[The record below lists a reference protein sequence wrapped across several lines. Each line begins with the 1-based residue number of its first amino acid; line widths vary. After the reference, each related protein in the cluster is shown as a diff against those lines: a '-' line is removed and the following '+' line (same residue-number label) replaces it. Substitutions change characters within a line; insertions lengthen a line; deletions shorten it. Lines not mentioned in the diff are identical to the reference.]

1 MNLLRLVDLARE
13 KLVVKTKPVSSAPAA
28 INNVQRNAWADCLS
42 NDAPIDSGANAPIE
56 AHPLSKAC
64 TPEEYL
70 SSLVKTIE
78 GNILPHIVEHH
89 LQSERLASGQ
99 LIVPAHPNVDS
110 AYIDILMELLLKEDA
125 SASAK
130 YVKDLFAS
138 GVELEEIYLN
148 LLTPVARKLGERWDN
163 DEADFTQVTVA
174 LWRIKQLMYDLSPVF
189 QEYAEYKQQGK
200 NVMLVPLPGS
210 QHTLG
215 LFMVSEFFARAGW
228 RVWGELAAT
237 EADIIHMVQSQWFD
251 IVGLSASVR
260 EQFPD
265 LKQMIAQVR
274 AVSLNPHVGIMI
286 GSPVFNQNPDL
297 IEDLG
302 ADMVGIDA
310 VDALEKATFYLEQRQ
325 SP

>member
-1 MNLLRLVDLARE
+1 MKLSSLVELALE
-13 KLVVKTKPVSSAPAA
+13 KLAANTKPIPGAPDP
-28 INNVQRNAWADCLS
+28 INNAQRNAWADCLT
-42 NDAPIDSGANAPIE
+42 NDAPIDAGANSPIE
-56 AHPLSKAC
+56 THPISKAC

-78 GNILPHIVEHH
+78 GSILPHIVEHH
-89 LQSERLASGQ
+89 LQSDRLASGQ
-99 LIVPAHPNVDS
+99 LNVTAHPSVS
-110 AYIDILMELLLKEDA
+110 EAHIDALMILLLQHDA
-125 SASAK
+125 SPSAN
-130 YVKDLFAS
+130 YVKELFAQ
-138 GVELEEIYLN
+138 GVELEELYLN
-148 LLTPVARKLGERWDN
+148 LLTPVARKLGEMWDN

-174 LWRIKQLMYDLSPVF
+174 LWRIKQLMYDLSPMF

-200 NVMLVPLPGS
+200 SVMLVPLPGS

-237 EADIIHMVQSQWFD
+237 EADILRMAKTQWFD
-251 IVGLSASVR
+251 VVGLAASVR

-265 LKQMIAQVR
+265 LKRMISEVR
-274 AVSLNPHVGIMI
+274 AASLNPHVGIMI

-310 VDALEKATFYLEQRQ
+310 VDALEKATFHVEQHKK
-325 SP
+325 

>member
-1 MNLLRLVDLARE
+1 MKLSSLVDLARE
-13 KLVVKTKPVSSAPAA
+13 KLVVKTKPVSGAPDP
-28 INNVQRNAWADCLS
+28 INNAQRNAWADCLT
-42 NDAPIDSGANAPIE
+42 NDAPIDAGANSPIE
-56 AHPLSKAC
+56 SHPLSKAC

-78 GNILPHIVEHH
+78 GKILPHIVEHH
-89 LQSERLASGQ
+89 LQADRLENGQ
-99 LIVPAHPNVDS
+99 LNVPAHPSVSDAN
-110 AYIDILMELLLKEDA
+110 IDALMDLLLKHDA
-125 SASAK
+125 APSAN
-130 YVKDLFAS
+130 YVKELFAQ
-138 GVELEEIYLN
+138 GIELEELYLN
-148 LLTPVARKLGERWDN
+148 LLTPVARKLGEMWES

-174 LWRIKQLMYDLSPVF
+174 LWRIKQLMYDLSPMF

-200 NVMLVPLPGS
+200 SVMLVPLPGS

-237 EADIIHMVQSQWFD
+237 EADILRMAKTQWFD
-251 IVGLSASVR
+251 VVGLAASVR

-265 LKQMIAQVR
+265 LKRMISEVR
-274 AVSLNPHVGIMI
+274 AVSLNPHVGVMI

-310 VDALEKATFYLEQRQ
+310 VDALEKATFHVEQHKK
-325 SP
+325 

>member
-1 MNLLRLVDLARE
+1 MKLSSLVDLALE
-13 KLVVKTKPVSSAPAA
+13 KLAANTKPIPGAPDP
-28 INNVQRNAWADCLS
+28 INNAQRNAWADCLT
-42 NDAPIDSGANAPIE
+42 NDAPIDAGANSPIE
-56 AHPLSKAC
+56 THPISKAC

-78 GNILPHIVEHH
+78 GSILPHIVEHH
-89 LQSERLASGQ
+89 LQSDRLANGQ
-99 LIVPAHPNVDS
+99 LNVPVHPSVSEAH
-110 AYIDILMELLLKEDA
+110 IDALMILLLQHDA
-125 SASAK
+125 SPSAN
-130 YVKDLFAS
+130 YVKELFAQ
-138 GVELEEIYLN
+138 GVELEELYLN
-148 LLTPVARKLGERWDN
+148 LLTPVARKLGEMWDN

-174 LWRIKQLMYDLSPVF
+174 LWRIKQLMYDLSPMF

-200 NVMLVPLPGS
+200 SVMLVPLPGS

-237 EADIIHMVQSQWFD
+237 EADILRMAKTQWFD
-251 IVGLSASVR
+251 VVGLAASVR

-265 LKQMIAQVR
+265 LKRMISEVR

-310 VDALEKATFYLEQRQ
+310 VDALEKATFHVEQYKK
-325 SP
+325 

>member
-1 MNLLRLVDLARE
+1 MKLSSLVELALE
-13 KLVVKTKPVSSAPAA
+13 KLAANTKPIPGAPDP
-28 INNVQRNAWADCLS
+28 INNAQRNAWADCLT
-42 NDAPIDSGANAPIE
+42 NDAPIDAGANSPIE
-56 AHPLSKAC
+56 THPISKAC

-78 GNILPHIVEHH
+78 GSILPHIVEHH
-89 LQSERLASGQ
+89 LQSDRLASGQ
-99 LIVPAHPNVDS
+99 LNVPVHPSVSEAH
-110 AYIDILMELLLKEDA
+110 IDALMILLLQHDA
-125 SASAK
+125 SPSAN
-130 YVKDLFAS
+130 YVKELFAQ
-138 GVELEEIYLN
+138 GVELEELYLN
-148 LLTPVARKLGERWDN
+148 LLTPVARKLGEMWDN

-174 LWRIKQLMYDLSPVF
+174 LWRIKQLMYDLSPMF

-200 NVMLVPLPGS
+200 SVMLVPLPGS

-237 EADIIHMVQSQWFD
+237 EADILRMAKTQWFD
-251 IVGLSASVR
+251 VVGLAASVR

-265 LKQMIAQVR
+265 LKRMIEEVR
-274 AVSLNPHVGIMI
+274 SASLNPHVGIMI

-297 IEDLG
+297 IDDLG

-310 VDALEKATFYLEQRQ
+310 VDALEKATFHVEQHKK
-325 SP
+325 

>member
-13 KLVVKTKPVSSAPAA
+13 KLVIKTKPVSSAPDA
-28 INNVQRNAWADCLS
+28 INNSQRNAWADCLT
-42 NDAPIDSGANAPIE
+42 NDAPIDGGANTPIE
-56 AHPLSKAC
+56 SHPLSKAC

-78 GNILPHIVEHH
+78 SNILPHIVEHH
-89 LQSERLASGQ
+89 LKADRLENGQ
-99 LIVPAHPNVDS
+99 LNVPAHPSIDS
-110 AYIDILMELLLKEDA
+110 AHIDQLLILLLQDDA
-125 SASAK
+125 TPSAS
-130 YVKDLFAS
+130 YVKELFAN
-138 GVELEEIYLN
+138 GIELEEIYLN
-148 LLTPVARKLGERWDN
+148 LLTPVARKLGEQWES

-200 NVMLVPLPGS
+200 SVMLVPLPGS

-237 EADIIHMVQSQWFD
+237 EADILRMAKTQWFD
-251 IVGLSASVR
+251 VIGLSASVR

-265 LKQMIAQVR
+265 LKRMIMEVR
-274 AVSLNPHVGIMI
+274 SVSLNPHVGIMI
-286 GSPVFNQNPDL
+286 GSPVFNQNPEL
-297 IEDLG
+297 VEDFGRGYGWSGCRRRLRKSHLSCG
-302 ADMVGIDA
+302 AA
-310 VDALEKATFYLEQRQ
+310 
-325 SP
+325 

>member
-1 MNLLRLVDLARE
+1 MKLSSLVDLARE
-13 KLVVKTKPVSSAPAA
+13 KLVVKTKPVSGAPAA
-28 INNVQRNAWADCLS
+28 INNAQRNAWADCLT
-42 NDAPIDSGANAPIE
+42 NDAPIDAGANSPIE
-56 AHPLSKAC
+56 SHPLSKAC

-89 LQSERLASGQ
+89 LKADRLENGQ
-99 LIVPAHPNVDS
+99 LNVPAHPS
-110 AYIDILMELLLKEDA
+110 ASEAHIDALIILLLQDDA
-125 SASAK
+125 GPSAN
-130 YVKDLFAS
+130 YVKELFAQ
-138 GVELEEIYLN
+138 GIELEELYLN

-174 LWRIKQLMYDLSPVF
+174 LWRIKQLMYDLSPMF

-200 NVMLVPLPGS
+200 SVMLVPLPGS

-237 EADIIHMVQSQWFD
+237 EADILRMAKTQWFD
-251 IVGLSASVR
+251 VVGLAASVR

-265 LKQMIAQVR
+265 LKRMIEEVR
-274 AVSLNPHVGIMI
+274 SVSLNPHVGIMI

-310 VDALEKATFYLEQRQ
+310 VDALEKATFHVEQHKK
-325 SP
+325 

>member
-13 KLVVKTKPVSSAPAA
+13 KLVIKTKPVSSAPDA
-28 INNVQRNAWADCLS
+28 INNSQRNAWADCLT
-42 NDAPIDSGANAPIE
+42 NDAPIDGGANTPIE
-56 AHPLSKAC
+56 SHPLSKAC
-64 TPEEYL
+64 TPDEYL

-89 LQSERLASGQ
+89 LKAERLENGQ
-99 LIVPAHPNVDS
+99 LNVPAHPS
-110 AYIDILMELLLKEDA
+110 IDGAHIDQLLILLLQDDA
-125 SASAK
+125 TPSAN
-130 YVKDLFAS
+130 YVKELFAN
-138 GVELEEIYLN
+138 GIELEEIYLN
-148 LLTPVARKLGERWDN
+148 LLTPVARKLGEQWES

-200 NVMLVPLPGS
+200 SVMLVPLPGS

-237 EADIIHMVQSQWFD
+237 EADILRMAKNQWFD
-251 IVGLSASVR
+251 VIGLSASVR

-265 LKQMIAQVR
+265 LKRMITEVR
-274 AVSLNPHVGIMI
+274 SVSLNPQVGIMI
-286 GSPVFNQNPDL
+286 GSPVFNQNPDSV
-297 IEDLG
+297 EDLG
-302 ADMVGIDA
+302 ADMVGVDA
-310 VDALEKATFYLEQRQ
+310 VDALEKATFHVEQHKK
-325 SP
+325 

>member
-28 INNVQRNAWADCLS
+28 INTSQRNAWADCLT
-42 NDAPIDSGANAPIE
+42 NDAPIDGGANNPIE
-56 AHPLSKAC
+56 AHPLSRAC

-89 LQSERLASGQ
+89 LKADRLESGQ
-99 LIVPAHPNVDS
+99 LNVPAHPSVS
-110 AYIDILMELLLKEDA
+110 EAHIDALMTLLLQDDA
-125 SASAK
+125 TPSAN
-130 YVKDLFAS
+130 YVKELFAN
-138 GVELEEIYLN
+138 GIELEEIYLN
-148 LLTPVARKLGERWDN
+148 LLTPVARKLGEKWDN
-163 DEADFTQVTVA
+163 DDADFTQVTVA
-174 LWRIKQLMYDLSPVF
+174 LWRIKQLMYDLSPMF

-200 NVMLVPLPGS
+200 SVMLVPLPGS

-237 EADIIHMVQSQWFD
+237 EEDILRMVQTQWFD
-251 IVGLSASVR
+251 VVGLAVSLH

-265 LKQMIAQVR
+265 LKRMITEVR
-274 AVSLNPHVGIMI
+274 SVSLNPQVGIMI
-286 GSPVFNQNPDL
+286 GSPVFNQYPDL
-297 IEDLG
+297 LEDLG

-310 VDALEKATFYLEQRQ
+310 VDALEKATFHVEKHKK
-325 SP
+325 

>member
-1 MNLLRLVDLARE
+1 
-13 KLVVKTKPVSSAPAA
+13 LVVKTKPVSGAPDP
-28 INNVQRNAWADCLS
+28 INNAQRNAWADCLT
-42 NDAPIDSGANAPIE
+42 NDAPIDAGANSPIE

-89 LQSERLASGQ
+89 LKADRLENGQ
-99 LIVPAHPNVDS
+99 LNVPAHPSVSD
-110 AYIDILMELLLKEDA
+110 AHIDAQMTLLLQDDA
-125 SASAK
+125 GPSAN
-130 YVKDLFAS
+130 YVKELFAE
-138 GVELEEIYLN
+138 GIELEELYLN
-148 LLTPVARKLGERWDN
+148 LLTPVARKLGEMWESDDVN
-163 DEADFTQVTVA
+163 FTQVTVA
-174 LWRIKQLMYDLSPVF
+174 LWRIKQLMYDLSPMF

-200 NVMLVPLPGS
+200 SVMLVPLPGS

-237 EADIIHMVQSQWFD
+237 EADILRMVKTQWFD
-251 IVGLSASVR
+251 VVGLSASLQ

-265 LKQMIAQVR
+265 LKRMISEVR
-274 AVSLNPHVGIMI
+274 AASLNPHVGIMI
-286 GSPVFNQNPDL
+286 GSPVFNQNPKL
-297 IEDLG
+297 IDDLG

-310 VDALEKATFYLEQRQ
+310 VDALEKATFHVEQHKK
-325 SP
+325 

>member
-1 MNLLRLVDLARE
+1 MKLSSLVDLARE
-13 KLVVKTKPVSSAPAA
+13 KLVVKTKPVSGAPAA
-28 INNVQRNAWADCLS
+28 INNAQRNAWADCLT
-42 NDAPIDSGANAPIE
+42 NDAPIDAGANSPIE
-56 AHPLSKAC
+56 SHPLSKAC

-89 LQSERLASGQ
+89 LKADRLENGQ
-99 LIVPAHPNVDS
+99 LNVPAHPSVSDAHIN
-110 AYIDILMELLLKEDA
+110 ALMILLLQDDA
-125 SASAK
+125 GPSAN
-130 YVKDLFAS
+130 YVKELFAE
-138 GVELEEIYLN
+138 GIELEELYLN
-148 LLTPVARKLGERWDN
+148 LLTPVARKLGEMWESDDVN
-163 DEADFTQVTVA
+163 FTQVTVA
-174 LWRIKQLMYDLSPVF
+174 LWRIKQLMYDLSPMF

-200 NVMLVPLPGS
+200 SVMLVPLPGS

-237 EADIIHMVQSQWFD
+237 EADILRMAKTQWFD
-251 IVGLSASVR
+251 VVGLAASVR

-265 LKQMIAQVR
+265 LKRMIEEVR
-274 AVSLNPHVGIMI
+274 SVSLNPHVGIMI

-310 VDALEKATFYLEQRQ
+310 VDALEKATFHVEQHKK
-325 SP
+325 

>member
-1 MNLLRLVDLARE
+1 MKLSSLVDLARE
-13 KLVVKTKPVSSAPAA
+13 KLVVKTKPVSGAPDP
-28 INNVQRNAWADCLS
+28 INNAQRNAWADCLT
-42 NDAPIDSGANAPIE
+42 NDAPIDAGANSPIE
-56 AHPLSKAC
+56 THPISKAC

-78 GNILPHIVEHH
+78 GSILPHIVEHH
-89 LQSERLASGQ
+89 LQSDRLANGQ
-99 LIVPAHPNVDS
+99 LNVTAHPSVS
-110 AYIDILMELLLKEDA
+110 EAHIDALMILLLQHDA
-125 SASAK
+125 SPSAN
-130 YVKDLFAS
+130 YVKELFAQ
-138 GVELEEIYLN
+138 GVELEELYLN
-148 LLTPVARKLGERWDN
+148 LLTPVARKLGEMWDN

-174 LWRIKQLMYDLSPVF
+174 LWRIKQLMYDLSPMF

-200 NVMLVPLPGS
+200 SVMLVPLPGS

-237 EADIIHMVQSQWFD
+237 EADILRMAKTQWFD
-251 IVGLSASVR
+251 VVGLAASVR

-265 LKQMIAQVR
+265 LKRMIEEVR
-274 AVSLNPHVGIMI
+274 SASLNPHVGIMI

-310 VDALEKATFYLEQRQ
+310 VDALEKATFHVEQHKK
-325 SP
+325 

>member
-13 KLVVKTKPVSSAPAA
+13 KLVIKTKPVSSAPAA
-28 INNVQRNAWADCLS
+28 IDASQRNAWADCLT
-42 NDAPIDSGANAPIE
+42 NDAPIDGGANSPIE
-56 AHPLSKAC
+56 LHPLSKAC

-89 LQSERLASGQ
+89 LKADRLENGQ
-99 LIVPAHPNVDS
+99 LNIPAHPS
-110 AYIDILMELLLKEDA
+110 IDGAHIDQLLLLLLQDDA
-125 SASAK
+125 TPSAN
-130 YVKDLFAS
+130 YVKELFAT
-138 GVELEEIYLN
+138 GIELEEIYLN
-148 LLTPVARKLGERWDN
+148 LLTPVARKLGEQWES

-174 LWRIKQLMYDLSPVF
+174 LWRIKQLMYDLSPMF

-200 NVMLVPLPGS
+200 SVMLVPLPGS

-237 EADIIHMVQSQWFD
+237 EADILRMAKTQWFD
-251 IVGLSASVR
+251 VVGLSASVR

-265 LKQMIAQVR
+265 LKRMITEVR
-274 AVSLNPHVGIMI
+274 SVSMNPHVGIMI
-286 GSPVFNQNPDL
+286 GSPVFNQNPEL
-297 IEDLG
+297 VEDLG
-302 ADMVGIDA
+302 ADMVGVDA
-310 VDALEKATFYLEQRQ
+310 VDALEKATFHVEQHKK
-325 SP
+325 

>member
-28 INNVQRNAWADCLS
+28 INNAQRNAWADCLT
-42 NDAPIDSGANAPIE
+42 NDAPIDAGANSPIE
-56 AHPLSKAC
+56 SHPLSKAC

-89 LQSERLASGQ
+89 LKADRLENGQ
-99 LIVPAHPNVDS
+99 LNVPAHPS
-110 AYIDILMELLLKEDA
+110 IQAAHIDQLLILLLQDDA
-125 SASAK
+125 TPSAV
-130 YVKDLFAS
+130 YVKELFAQ
-138 GVELEEIYLN
+138 GIELEELYLN

-174 LWRIKQLMYDLSPVF
+174 LWRIKQLMYDLSPIF

-200 NVMLVPLPGS
+200 SVMLVPLPGS

-237 EADIIHMVQSQWFD
+237 EADILRMAKTQWFD
-251 IVGLSASVR
+251 VIGLAASVR

-265 LKQMIAQVR
+265 LKRMINEVR
-274 AVSLNPHVGIMI
+274 SVSLNPHVGIMI

-310 VDALEKATFYLEQRQ
+310 VDALEKATFHVEQHKK
-325 SP
+325 

>member
-28 INNVQRNAWADCLS
+28 INNAQRNAWADCLT
-42 NDAPIDSGANAPIE
+42 NDAPIDAGANSPIE
-56 AHPLSKAC
+56 SHPLSKAC

-89 LQSERLASGQ
+89 LKADRLENGQ
-99 LIVPAHPNVDS
+99 LNVPAHPSVS
-110 AYIDILMELLLKEDA
+110 EAHIDALMILLLQDDA
-125 SASAK
+125 GPSAN
-130 YVKDLFAS
+130 YVKELFTQ
-138 GVELEEIYLN
+138 GIELEELYLN
-148 LLTPVARKLGERWDN
+148 LLTPVARKLGERWES
-163 DEADFTQVTVA
+163 DEADFTQVTIA
-174 LWRIKQLMYDLSPVF
+174 LWRIKQLMYDLSPIF

-200 NVMLVPLPGS
+200 SVMLVPLPGS

-237 EADIIHMVQSQWFD
+237 EADILRMAKTQWFD
-251 IVGLSASVR
+251 AIGLSASLR

-265 LKQMIAQVR
+265 LKRMITEVR
-274 AVSLNPHVGIMI
+274 SVSLNPHVGIMI
-286 GSPVFNQNPDL
+286 GSPVFNQNPEL
-297 IEDLG
+297 VEDLG
-302 ADMVGIDA
+302 ADMVGVDA
-310 VDALEKATFYLEQRQ
+310 VDALEKATFHVEQHKK
-325 SP
+325 

>member
-1 MNLLRLVDLARE
+1 MKLSSLVELALE
-13 KLVVKTKPVSSAPAA
+13 KLAANTKPIPGAPDP
-28 INNVQRNAWADCLS
+28 INNAQRNAWADCLT
-42 NDAPIDSGANAPIE
+42 NDAPIDAGVNSPVE

-70 SSLVKTIE
+70 SSLVRTIE

-89 LQSERLASGQ
+89 LQSDRLANGQ
-99 LIVPAHPNVDS
+99 LNVPVHPSVSDAHIDVLMALILQVDAGPS
-110 AYIDILMELLLKEDA
+110 AN
-125 SASAK
+125 
-130 YVKDLFAS
+130 YVKELFAQ
-138 GVELEEIYLN
+138 GVELEELYLN
-148 LLTPVARKLGERWDN
+148 LLTPVARNLGAMWDN
-163 DEADFTQVTVA
+163 DDADFTQVTVA
-174 LWRIKQLMYDLSPVF
+174 LWRIKQLMYDLSPIF

-200 NVMLVPLPGS
+200 SVMLVPLPGS

-237 EADIIHMVQSQWFD
+237 EADILRMAKTQWFD
-251 IVGLSASVR
+251 VVGLSASLQ

-265 LKQMIAQVR
+265 LKRMINEVR
-274 AVSLNPHVGIMI
+274 SVSLNPHVGIMI

-310 VDALEKATFYLEQRQ
+310 VDALEKATFHVEQHKK
-325 SP
+325 

>member
-13 KLVVKTKPVSSAPAA
+13 KLVIKTKPVSSAPDA
-28 INNVQRNAWADCLS
+28 INNSQRNAWADCLT
-42 NDAPIDSGANAPIE
+42 NDAPIDGGANSPIE

-89 LQSERLASGQ
+89 LRADRLENGQ
-99 LIVPAHPNVDS
+99 LNIPAHPS
-110 AYIDILMELLLKEDA
+110 IDGAHIDQLLILLLQDDA
-125 SASAK
+125 TPSAN
-130 YVKDLFAS
+130 YVKELFAN
-138 GVELEEIYLN
+138 GIELEEIYLN
-148 LLTPVARKLGERWDN
+148 LLTPVARKLGEQWES

-200 NVMLVPLPGS
+200 SVMLVPLPGS

-237 EADIIHMVQSQWFD
+237 EADILRMAKTQWFD
-251 IVGLSASVR
+251 VIGLSASVR

-265 LKQMIAQVR
+265 LKRMITEVR
-274 AVSLNPHVGIMI
+274 SVSLNPHVGIMI
-286 GSPVFNQNPDL
+286 GSPVFNQNPEL
-297 IEDLG
+297 VEDLG
-302 ADMVGIDA
+302 ADMVGVDA
-310 VDALEKATFYLEQRQ
+310 VDALEKATFYVEQHKK
-325 SP
+325 

>member
-13 KLVVKTKPVSSAPAA
+13 KLVIKTKPVSSAPAA
-28 INNVQRNAWADCLS
+28 IDASQRNAWADCLT
-42 NDAPIDSGANAPIE
+42 NDAPIDGGANSSVE

-89 LQSERLASGQ
+89 LKADRLENGQ
-99 LIVPAHPNVDS
+99 LNVPAHPS
-110 AYIDILMELLLKEDA
+110 IDGAHIDLLLLLLLQDDA
-125 SASAK
+125 TPSAR
-130 YVKDLFAS
+130 YVKELFAN
-138 GVELEEIYLN
+138 GIELEEIYLN
-148 LLTPVARKLGERWDN
+148 LLTPVARKLGELWES

-200 NVMLVPLPGS
+200 SVMLVPLPGS

-237 EADIIHMVQSQWFD
+237 EADILRMAKTQWFD
-251 IVGLSASVR
+251 VIGLSASVR

-265 LKQMIAQVR
+265 LKRMITEVR
-274 AVSLNPHVGIMI
+274 AVSLNSHVGIMI
-286 GSPVFNQNPDL
+286 GSPVFNLNPEL
-297 IEDLG
+297 VEDLG
-302 ADMVGIDA
+302 ADMVGVDA
-310 VDALEKATFYLEQRQ
+310 VDALEKATFHVEQHKK
-325 SP
+325 

>member
-28 INNVQRNAWADCLS
+28 IDASQRNAWADCLT
-42 NDAPIDSGANAPIE
+42 NDAPIDGGANSPVE
-56 AHPLSKAC
+56 SHPLSKAC

-89 LQSERLASGQ
+89 LKADRLENGQ
-99 LIVPAHPNVDS
+99 LNVPAHPSVS
-110 AYIDILMELLLKEDA
+110 EAHIDALMALLLQDDA
-125 SASAK
+125 GPSAN
-130 YVKDLFAS
+130 YVKELFAQ
-138 GVELEEIYLN
+138 GIELEEIYLN
-148 LLTPVARKLGERWDN
+148 LLTPVARKLGEMWESDDVN
-163 DEADFTQVTVA
+163 FTQVTVA
-174 LWRIKQLMYDLSPVF
+174 LWRIKQLMYDLSPMF

-200 NVMLVPLPGS
+200 SVMLVPLPGS

-237 EADIIHMVQSQWFD
+237 EADILRMAKTQWFD
-251 IVGLSASVR
+251 VVGLAASVR

-265 LKQMIAQVR
+265 LKRMIDEVR
-274 AVSLNPHVGIMI
+274 SVSLNPHVGIMI
-286 GSPVFNQNPDL
+286 GSPVFNQNPEL
-297 IEDLG
+297 VEDLG
-302 ADMVGIDA
+302 ADMVGVDA
-310 VDALEKATFYLEQRQ
+310 VDALEKATFHVEQHKK
-325 SP
+325 

>member
-1 MNLLRLVDLARE
+1 MKLSSLVELALE
-13 KLVVKTKPVSSAPAA
+13 KLAANTKPIPGAPDP
-28 INNVQRNAWADCLS
+28 INNAQRNAWADCLT
-42 NDAPIDSGANAPIE
+42 NDAPIDAGANSPIE
-56 AHPLSKAC
+56 THPISKAC

-78 GNILPHIVEHH
+78 GSILPHIVEHH
-89 LQSERLASGQ
+89 LQSDRLASGQ
-99 LIVPAHPNVDS
+99 LNVPVHPSVSEAH
-110 AYIDILMELLLKEDA
+110 IDALMILLLQHDA
-125 SASAK
+125 SPSAN
-130 YVKDLFAS
+130 YVKELFAQ
-138 GVELEEIYLN
+138 GVELEELYLN
-148 LLTPVARKLGERWDN
+148 LLTPVARKLGEMWDN

-174 LWRIKQLMYDLSPVF
+174 LWRIKQLMYDLSPMF

-200 NVMLVPLPGS
+200 SVMLVPLPGS

-237 EADIIHMVQSQWFD
+237 EADILRMAKTQWFD
-251 IVGLSASVR
+251 VVGLAASVR

-265 LKQMIAQVR
+265 LKRMISEVR
-274 AVSLNPHVGIMI
+274 AASLNPHVGIMI

-310 VDALEKATFYLEQRQ
+310 VDALEKATFHVEQHKK
-325 SP
+325 

>member
-1 MNLLRLVDLARE
+1 MKLSSLVDLARE
-13 KLVVKTKPVSSAPAA
+13 KLVVKTKPVSGAPDP
-28 INNVQRNAWADCLS
+28 INNAQRNAWADCLT
-42 NDAPIDSGANAPIE
+42 NDAPIDAGANNPIE
-56 AHPLSKAC
+56 THPLSKAC

-70 SSLVKTIE
+70 SSLVRTIE

-89 LQSERLASGQ
+89 LQSDRLVNGQ
-99 LIVPAHPNVDS
+99 LNVPMHPSVSEVHIDALMTLILQDDAGPS
-110 AYIDILMELLLKEDA
+110 AN
-125 SASAK
+125 
-130 YVKDLFAS
+130 YVKELFAQ
-138 GVELEEIYLN
+138 GIELEELYLN
-148 LLTPVARKLGERWDN
+148 LLTPVARKLGEKWDN
-163 DEADFTQVTVA
+163 DDADFTQVTVA
-174 LWRIKQLMYDLSPVF
+174 LWRIKQLMYDLSPMF

-200 NVMLVPLPGS
+200 RVMLVPLPGS

-237 EADIIHMVQSQWFD
+237 EADILRMVKTQWFD
-251 IVGLSASVR
+251 VVGLSASLQ

-265 LKQMIAQVR
+265 LKRMINEVR
-274 AVSLNPHVGIMI
+274 SASLNPHVGIMI

-310 VDALEKATFYLEQRQ
+310 VDALEKATFHVEQLKK
-325 SP
+325 

>member
-13 KLVVKTKPVSSAPAA
+13 KLVIKTKPVSSAPAA
-28 INNVQRNAWADCLS
+28 IDASQRNAWADCLT
-42 NDAPIDSGANAPIE
+42 NDAPIDGGANSPIE
-56 AHPLSKAC
+56 SHPLSKAC

-89 LQSERLASGQ
+89 LKADRLENGQ
-99 LIVPAHPNVDS
+99 LNVPAHPS
-110 AYIDILMELLLKEDA
+110 IDVAHIDQLLLLLLQDDA
-125 SASAK
+125 TPSAN
-130 YVKDLFAS
+130 YVKELFAT
-138 GVELEEIYLN
+138 GIELEEIYLN
-148 LLTPVARKLGERWDN
+148 LLTPVARKLGEQWES

-237 EADIIHMVQSQWFD
+237 EADILRMAKTQWFD
-251 IVGLSASVR
+251 VVGLSASVR

-265 LKQMIAQVR
+265 LKRMITEVR
-274 AVSLNPHVGIMI
+274 SASMNPHVGIMI
-286 GSPVFNQNPDL
+286 GSPVFNQNPEL
-297 IEDLG
+297 VEDLG
-302 ADMVGIDA
+302 ADMVGVDA
-310 VDALEKATFYLEQRQ
+310 VDALEKATFHVEQHKK
-325 SP
+325 

>member
-1 MNLLRLVDLARE
+1 MKLHSLVDLVLE
-13 KLVVKTKPVSSAPAA
+13 KLAVNTQPIPGAPDP
-28 INNVQRNAWADCLS
+28 INNAQRNAWADCLT
-42 NDAPIDSGANAPIE
+42 NDAPIDAGTNSPIE
-56 AHPLSKAC
+56 THPLSKAC

-70 SSLVKTIE
+70 SSLVRTIE

-89 LQSERLASGQ
+89 LQSDRLANGQ
-99 LIVPAHPNVDS
+99 LNVPVHPSVSEAHIDALMTLILQVDAGPS
-110 AYIDILMELLLKEDA
+110 AN
-125 SASAK
+125 
-130 YVKDLFAS
+130 YVKELFAQ
-138 GVELEEIYLN
+138 GIELEELYLN
-148 LLTPVARKLGERWDN
+148 LLTPVARKLGEKWDN
-163 DEADFTQVTVA
+163 DDADFTQVTVA
-174 LWRIKQLMYDLSPVF
+174 LWRIKQLMYDLSPMF

-200 NVMLVPLPGS
+200 SVMLVPLPGS

-237 EADIIHMVQSQWFD
+237 EADILRMAKTQWFD
-251 IVGLSASVR
+251 VVGLSASLQ

-265 LKQMIAQVR
+265 LKRMINEVR
-274 AVSLNPHVGIMI
+274 SVSLNPHVGIMI

-310 VDALEKATFYLEQRQ
+310 VDALEKATFHVEQHKK
-325 SP
+325 